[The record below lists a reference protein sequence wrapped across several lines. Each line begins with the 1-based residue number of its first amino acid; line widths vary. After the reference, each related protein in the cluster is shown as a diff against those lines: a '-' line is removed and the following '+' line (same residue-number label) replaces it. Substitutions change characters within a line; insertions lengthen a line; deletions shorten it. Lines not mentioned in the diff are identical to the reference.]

1 MANYQNRPNVV
12 RGSDVNR
19 DNGFEL
25 FQSQLD
31 AFLQQEK
38 AAIARA
44 GPNSNESQHRL
55 DRFINNLQHELDAMT
70 EENLLRTETRNGGG
84 KPVSVCLVTQTEAA
98 QPFGQAQKSLLQQEK
113 KQPATAKPAIDMP
126 VTSGPADSGSFS
138 RLIFRVL
145 IGASC
150 IAGIILWILWPMGQV
165 LQPPMVQKNKH
176 AGQSLPGLSRH
187 EIVTDRQA
195 FAAETEE
202 PSVNKAGAD
211 VLAHPVVLMP
221 SPKKAALHDIPNV
234 KKTTQVKTVVGVRLK
249 IAAKIGNIRDKPDR
263 SGKVLFRLTQGAV
276 VTRLGEQNGWFHVRL
291 RNGTIA
297 WAHRSIF

>member
-1 MANYQNRPNVV
+1 MANHPKRPDVV

-25 FQSQLD
+25 LQSQLD

-38 AAIARA
+38 ATAKA
-44 GPNSNESQHRL
+44 GLDSNESQHRL
-55 DRFINNLQHELDAMT
+55 DRFINHLQHKLDAMP
-70 EENLLRTETRNGGG
+70 EENSLRTGTRSGGG
-84 KPVSVCLVTQTEAA
+84 KPGSVCLVTQTEAA
-98 QPFGQAQKSLLQQEK
+98 QPSGQAQQSLLQQEK
-113 KQPATAKPAIDMP
+113 KQPATAKLGIDMP
-126 VTSGPADSGSFS
+126 ATSGPADSGSFS

-150 IAGIILWILWPMGQV
+150 IAGIVLWLLWPIGPVSQ
-165 LQPPMVQKNKH
+165 LPMVQKNTD

-187 EIVTDRQA
+187 EIMADGQA
-195 FAAETEE
+195 LAAETEE
-202 PSVNKAGAD
+202 PPVNKAGAG
-211 VLAHPVVLMP
+211 VLAHPAVLMP

-234 KKTTQVKTVVGVRLK
+234 KKTVQVKPVVVVRLK
-249 IAAKIGNIRDKPDR
+249 VTARIGNIRDKPDR
-263 SGKVLFRLTQGAV
+263 SGKVLFRLAQGAV
-276 VTRLGEQNGWFHVRL
+276 VTRLGEQKGWFHVRL